1 MPYPARPVLDVLPQF
16 VGTAGT
22 RQTPEQRAQLLEFV
36 SREYAGGRSLR
47 QLAELTGR
55 SQSAIRRALRQGG
68 VSTRG
73 PGAPPTDG

>member
-22 RQTPEQRAQLLEFV
+22 RQTPEQRTQLLEFV
-36 SREYAGGRSLR
+36 CREYAGGRSLR

-55 SQSAIRRALRQGG
+55 SQSAIRRALQQAGMP
-68 VSTRG
+68 TRG
-73 PGAPPTDG
+73 PGAPPTSG